1 MMIGDA
7 VVLNADILNYINLI
21 TVQIAAHGWMVNMI
35 VKCNPIQPGKERC
48 PLIRFCIARMND
60 RTITGC
66 GIPLWYAGVIR
77 REQVEVEHT
86 VKGHGTTLHGR
97 KSAKRKKDG
106 GDGQTKKPE

>member
-1 MMIGDA
+1 MINARVSVRIIGIHGNLRMIGSVKMA
-7 VVLNADILNYINLI
+7 NRR
-21 TVQIAAHGWMVNMI
+21 TVTMI
-35 VKCNPIQPGKERC
+35 VKCKPTQPDKQPC
-48 PLIRFCIARMND
+48 PMIRLCIARMND

-106 GDGQTKKPE
+106 EAHD

>member
-1 MMIGDA
+1 
-7 VVLNADILNYINLI
+7 
-21 TVQIAAHGWMVNMI
+21 MI
-35 VKCNPIQPGKERC
+35 VKCKPTQPDKQPC
-48 PLIRFCIARMND
+48 PLIRYCIARMND

-66 GIPLWYAGVIR
+66 GIPIWYAGVIR

-106 GDGQTKKPE
+106 GDGKTD

>member
-1 MMIGDA
+1 
-7 VVLNADILNYINLI
+7 
-21 TVQIAAHGWMVNMI
+21 MI
-35 VKCNPIQPGKERC
+35 VKCKPTLQGKESC

-86 VKGHGTTLHGR
+86 VRDRHEATLRGR
-97 KSAKRKKDG
+97 KRKKDG
-106 GDGQTKKPE
+106 EHAEGSV